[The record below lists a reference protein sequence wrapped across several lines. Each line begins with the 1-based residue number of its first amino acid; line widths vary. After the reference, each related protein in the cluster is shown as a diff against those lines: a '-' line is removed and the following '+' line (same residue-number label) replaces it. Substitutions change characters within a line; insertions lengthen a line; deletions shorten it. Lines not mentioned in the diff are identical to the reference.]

1 MGTEID
7 SKAKIISASIQ
18 LFSQKGYDA
27 TRVSEIAEAAGVAK
41 ALIYYYF
48 RSKKEILDYLV
59 QNLMNDAASIT
70 LDFIN
75 VQLNQMLT
83 EKKIAIENGKLHFAD
98 EQAIQEFMTN
108 INSYHQRIV
117 DFVLT
122 NRQVLRILLTEALK
136 DSKHRQQL
144 FQLTKLTP
152 LVDKNLILKKALENF
167 PQAENAA
174 LFKLFFFQIPLLGFA
189 AFFDDYK
196 SFSQQSEKELR
207 ASFLRALQVI
217 TISLITGSKVKPN
230 EGECKNNKNNG

>member
-108 INSYHQRIV
+108 INSYHQH
-117 DFVLT
+117 
-122 NRQVLRILLTEALK
+122 
-136 DSKHRQQL
+136 S
-144 FQLTKLTP
+144 
-152 LVDKNLILKKALENF
+152 
-167 PQAENAA
+167 
-174 LFKLFFFQIPLLGFA
+174 
-189 AFFDDYK
+189 
-196 SFSQQSEKELR
+196 
-207 ASFLRALQVI
+207 
-217 TISLITGSKVKPN
+217 
-230 EGECKNNKNNG
+230 

>member
-1 MGTEID
+1 M
-7 SKAKIISASIQ
+7 
-18 LFSQKGYDA
+18 
-27 TRVSEIAEAAGVAK
+27 
-41 ALIYYYF
+41 
-48 RSKKEILDYLV
+48 DYLV

-152 LVDKNLILKKALENF
+152 WWTKI
-167 PQAENAA
+167 
-174 LFKLFFFQIPLLGFA
+174 
-189 AFFDDYK
+189 
-196 SFSQQSEKELR
+196 
-207 ASFLRALQVI
+207 
-217 TISLITGSKVKPN
+217 
-230 EGECKNNKNNG
+230 